1 MGIEEMLLDQAYKKG
16 YEEGLKIGF
25 EEGFQKEI
33 LKGKKKAIERQK
45 AEIVEKLIIK
55 TQISNKQIADIVES
69 PISFV
74 QKIRRGNIKK

>member
-1 MGIEEMLLDQAYKKG
+1 MQISKEYNKDCGEL
-16 YEEGLKIGF
+16 LKIGF